1 MWTTGTCMH
10 FTGFRLVDR
19 NCYMNFSMVTTWLL
33 IQYHMNTLRCS
44 TKFSRNR
51 KGSHVWCVWFDE
63 VRLSTNKTVSL
74 SHFMWHIYPSFSNG
88 EIEIRHSFRSRP
100 SWLLILKLLIPQYT
114 LRCPTEFS
122 ENRKRS
128 HMWFV
133 WFHEVRLPTNRTVPL
148 SHLYLLTSCY
158 HSRQWWTWN
167 PSQLYVAVS
176 LVTPNP

>member
-1 MWTTGTCMH
+1 MCVASQRLSINKTVSHLMWHIYPSFSNGEIEIRH
-10 FTGFRLVDR
+10 SFR
-19 NCYMNFSMVTTWLL
+19 SPPSWLSIL
-33 IQYHMNTLRCS
+33 KIKYHMNTLSCS
-44 TKFSRNR
+44 ENR

-88 EIEIRHSFRSRP
+88 EIEIRHSFRSRT

-128 HMWFV
+128 HMWCA

-167 PSQLYVAVS
+167 PSQL
-176 LVTPNP
+176 